1 MHATEKTERR
11 TVPPAEQGKAD
22 SRNGSHILQ
31 HIRQMAGRYRMAGQ
45 QFKYLLRRLMHAVE
59 QA

>member
-1 MHATEKTERR
+1 MQVSGKTERR

-45 QFKYLLRRLMHAVE
+45 QFKTCSAG
-59 QA
+59 